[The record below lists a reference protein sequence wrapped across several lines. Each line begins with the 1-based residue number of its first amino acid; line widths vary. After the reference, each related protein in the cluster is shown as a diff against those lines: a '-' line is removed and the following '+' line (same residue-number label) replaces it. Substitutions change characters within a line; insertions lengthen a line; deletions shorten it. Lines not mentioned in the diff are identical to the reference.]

1 MIPIILKTI
10 NPVAV
15 LLWTF
20 RRNENDVVNLYDT
33 LSSLMQISTGGNM
46 LNFGYWN
53 ENTSNPH
60 DAQVSLCNLTGEMA
74 DLKSASTVLD
84 IGSGFSE
91 PALIWKSQFPHI
103 NLLCVNV
110 NSYQLQFGSRLITM
124 AYQNLVQKANGLNLT
139 NATAIKIPLK
149 DNSID
154 RVIALESAQHFR
166 PLTEFISES
175 KRVLKDDGS
184 LIMAIPIV
192 SNQLRSPEILK
203 LGILSFTWS
212 SEHYQ
217 YNEIEK
223 LILNED
229 FHITDKNFIGSNVYV
244 PLANYYIEN
253 REFLKAKILERYPTI
268 VEKILFK
275 SMLKMK
281 EVSQKG
287 IIDYVLLRC
296 VAE

>member
-1 MIPIILKTI
+1 
-10 NPVAV
+10 
-15 LLWTF
+15 
-20 RRNENDVVNLYDT
+20 
-33 LSSLMQISTGGNM
+33 MQISTGGNM

-53 ENTSNPH
+53 ENISNPH
-60 DAQVSLCNLTGEMA
+60 DAQVSLCNITGEMA
-74 DLKSASTVLD
+74 NLKSASTVLD
-84 IGSGFSE
+84 VGSGFSE
-91 PALIWKSQFPHI
+91 PALIWKSRFPHI

-110 NSYQLQFGSRLITM
+110 NSHQLQFGSRLITM
-124 AYQNLVQKANGLNLT
+124 INLNLNQKADGLNLA
-139 NATAIKIPLK
+139 NATATKIPLK
-149 DNSID
+149 DNSVD

-166 PLTEFISES
+166 PLNEFISES
-175 KRVLKDDGS
+175 KRVLKGDGS

-192 SNQLRSPEILK
+192 SNKLRSPEILK

-223 LILNED
+223 MILNEG
-229 FHITDKNFIGSNVYV
+229 FYITDKNFIGSNVYV

-275 SMLKMK
+275 SMQKMK

-296 VAE
+296 VVE

>member
-1 MIPIILKTI
+1 MIPPILKTI

-33 LSSLMQISTGGNM
+33 LSTLMQISTGGNM
-46 LNFGYWN
+46 LNFGYWH

-60 DAQVSLCNLTGEMA
+60 DAQVSLCNMTGEMS

-84 IGSGFSE
+84 VGSGFSE
-91 PALIWKSQFPHI
+91 PALIWKSKFPHL

-110 NSYQLQFGSRLITM
+110 NSCQLQFGSRLITM
-124 AYQNLVQKANGLNLT
+124 TNQNLSQKANGLNLT
-139 NATAIKIPLK
+139 NATATKIPLK
-149 DNSID
+149 DNSVD

-166 PLTEFISES
+166 PLNEFVLES
-175 KRVLKDDGS
+175 RRVLKNDGS
-184 LIMAIPIV
+184 LIMAIPVV
-192 SNQLRSPEILK
+192 SNQLKSPEILK

-223 LILNED
+223 MVLNAG

-244 PLANYYIEN
+244 PLANYYIKN
-253 REFLKAKILERYPTI
+253 REFLKAKILERYPAI

-296 VAE
+296 IAK

>member
-1 MIPIILKTI
+1 
-10 NPVAV
+10 
-15 LLWTF
+15 
-20 RRNENDVVNLYDT
+20 
-33 LSSLMQISTGGNM
+33 MQISTGGNM

-60 DAQVSLCNLTGEMA
+60 DAQISLCNITGEMA

-84 IGSGFSE
+84 VGSGFSE

-103 NLLCVNV
+103 NVLCVNV
-110 NSYQLQFGSRLITM
+110 NSHQLQFGSRLITM
-124 AYQNLVQKANGLNLT
+124 TNQNLVQKTNGLNLT
-139 NATAIKIPLK
+139 NATATKIPLK
-149 DNSID
+149 DNSVD

-166 PLTEFISES
+166 PLNEFISES
-175 KRVLKDDGS
+175 KRVLKDDGA
-184 LIMAIPIV
+184 LIMAIPVV
-192 SNQLRSPEILK
+192 SNKLKSPEILK

-223 LILNED
+223 MILKEG
-229 FHITDKNFIGSNVYV
+229 FHITDKNFIGSNVYA
-244 PLANYYIEN
+244 PLANYYTEN